1 MEPSILFHIGTF
13 PVYEAVFWTW
23 VIMAILSIGSFILT
37 RNLRKVPKGV
47 QHFLEAI
54 VELIENLVVG
64 DVGPEGKVF
73 VPLILMT
80 ALYVALANMISVIP
94 GAFSPTEDLTTTIAL
109 ALMIYVLGHV
119 AAIKKHGFWPWL
131 KGFFEP
137 YPFMFPINLAGEVS
151 EWVSHA
157 FRLYG
162 NVFGGGILL
171 GILYMLTPY
180 VVPVPLMA
188 WFGILMGLIQTA
200 VFTLLAVV
208 RIQTKLN

>member
-1 MEPSILFHIGTF
+1 
-13 PVYEAVFWTW
+13 
-23 VIMAILSIGSFILT
+23 MALLSIGSFFLT
-37 RNLRKVPKGV
+37 RNLQKIPKGA
-47 QHFLEAI
+47 QHFLEAAI
-54 VELIENLVVG
+54 DGIENLVVG

-80 ALYVALANMISVIP
+80 ALYVGVANMIGVLP

-119 AAIKKHGFWPWL
+119 ASIKKQGFWPWL
-131 KGFFEP
+131 KGFFQP
-137 YPFMFPINLAGEVS
+137 YAFMFPINLAGEIS

-162 NVFGGGILL
+162 NIFAGGILL
-171 GILYMLTPY
+171 GIVYMLAPY
-180 VVPVPLMA
+180 ALPVPLMA

>member
-1 MEPSILFHIGTF
+1 MEPNILFHIGTF
-13 PVYEAVFWTW
+13 PIHEAVFWTW
-23 VIMAILSIGSFILT
+23 VIMALLSLGSFILT
-37 RNLRKVPKGV
+37 RNLQKIPKGA
-47 QHFLEAI
+47 QHFLEVAI
-54 VELIENLVVG
+54 DGIENLVVG
-64 DVGPEGKVF
+64 DVGPEGKIF

-80 ALYVALANMISVIP
+80 ALYVGTANMIGVVP

-119 AAIKKHGFWPWL
+119 ASIKKQGFLPWL
-131 KGFFEP
+131 KGFFQP
-137 YPFMFPINLAGEVS
+137 YFFMFPINLAGEIS

-162 NVFGGGILL
+162 NIFGGGILL
-171 GILYMLTPY
+171 GIVYMLAPY
-180 VVPVPLMA
+180 ALPVPLLA